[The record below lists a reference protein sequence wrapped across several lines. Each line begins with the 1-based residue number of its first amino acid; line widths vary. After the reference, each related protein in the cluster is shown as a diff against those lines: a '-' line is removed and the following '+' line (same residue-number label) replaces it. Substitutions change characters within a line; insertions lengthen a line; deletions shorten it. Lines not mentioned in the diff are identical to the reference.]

1 MSYRKE
7 QLERLPEK
15 IQGFIQQFSTAQLG
29 TVDSQ
34 GIPLASYAPFV
45 RQGNDF
51 VMLLSTVSK
60 HARNLQ
66 QTPRASLMLVESED
80 KARHLFARERL
91 VIDCDVVCIDKHSEE
106 ASPLKQQMQQKYGE
120 IVEQLCGMKDFSF
133 YRFAPRSGNYVK
145 GFGQAFSLDENL
157 QHAVHQTEGH
167 TEEEKQLQ
175 PA

>member
-1 MSYRKE
+1 MLYRKE

-15 IQGFIQQFSTAQLG
+15 IQKFIDQFATAQLG
-29 TVDSQ
+29 TVDAQ
-34 GIPLASYAPFV
+34 GTPLASYGPFV

-51 VMLLSTVSK
+51 VMLLSTVSQ

-66 QTPRASLMLVESED
+66 HTPRASLMLVEPED

-91 VIDCDVVCIDKHSEE
+91 VIDCDVIFIDKHSLE
-106 ASPLKQQMQQKYGE
+106 AAPLRQHMQQAYGE

-133 YRFAPRSGNYVK
+133 YRFSPRSGNYVK
-145 GFGQAFSLDENL
+145 GFGQAFRLDANL

-167 TEEEKQLQ
+167 TEEEKQPQ
-175 PA
+175 SA

>member
-15 IQGFIQQFSTAQLG
+15 IQGFIKQFSTAQLG
-29 TVDSQ
+29 TVDAQ

-51 VMLLSTVSK
+51 VMLLSTVSQ

-66 QTPRASLMLVESED
+66 HTPRASLMLVEAED

-91 VIDCDVVCIDKHSEE
+91 VIDCDVIYIDKHSHE
-106 ASPLKQQMQQKYGE
+106 ALPLKQHMQQTYGE
-120 IVEQLCGMKDFSF
+120 IIEQLCGMKDFNF
-133 YRFAPRSGNYVK
+133 YRFSPRSGNYVK
-145 GFGQAFSLDENL
+145 GFGQAFLLDETL

-167 TEEEKQLQ
+167 TEEEKQLE